1 MTTSLLIKNPSWN
14 YLVSQ
19 KSPRSKAEYIFTQNK
34 YNTALKFINNVFC
47 NVKNNK
53 HLKVQCQNGHTF
65 GYSVVILLAFYG
77 IIFIKIILSNYNNPV
92 VISCEEDQYFIY
104 FMNLLMT
111 QEWNN
116 LQLSISVLMQGFCL
130 KQKESHTNLVGILL
144 VLLSCLESQY
154 HIRTHFFIIA
164 WSIIKIRLIK

>member
-65 GYSVVILLAFYG
+65 SYSVVILLAFNG

-92 VISCEEDQYFIY
+92 VISCEEDQYSIY

-111 QEWNN
+111 QE
-116 LQLSISVLMQGFCL
+116 
-130 KQKESHTNLVGILL
+130 
-144 VLLSCLESQY
+144 
-154 HIRTHFFIIA
+154 
-164 WSIIKIRLIK
+164 